1 MERYC
6 LELVH
11 STWLASCFPQR
22 LQDQPEKPEPAAPG
36 NIVES
41 AIEVCNQQPALRSP
55 PAYFN
60 GDRSISETSC
70 RPLTAHRPSTS
81 HCHSTWL
88 ADRRALVSR
97 PKSISAISFTSR
109 RSKARRPTIGAPS
122 GFRKVESAC
131 IPPLRRNPSFRPLQ
145 LSIYLP
151 GNELPE
157 LPIFWKDDGE
167 ELDEEEKE
175 DDFGLKRP
183 TKALVKSKSDPM
195 LLRRPSS
202 SFSIPR
208 KPVPSR
214 SSSID
219 ATSRFSMTSC
229 FTLNTLNDLPMQ
241 PRSRSTD
248 RLRSGSF
255 ERRQSV
261 ATTQEFIDALDCQ
274 FPRPPQPAALRSH
287 SATPE
292 PGFTIYRKAS
302 DQSLR
307 LRIHLE
313 ERQSLEKRLPD
324 LLEEVSPVSPA
335 LSGKLPG
342 LSPIL
347 DRDDADEV
355 DNAVGTSAQRHWF
368 QPHVHTKELPH
379 HQARSS
385 SGSSTL
391 LNPPTP
397 LLDTLRSD
405 AETTIP
411 VPSVN
416 TISANT
422 QSSIRNRFSQWLLKA
437 LPTAT
442 SPEPMTEEPITDERR
457 ASTPLSLYSLSA
469 TTQFS
474 STHTKKSSM
483 SSSYWTRTSIDME
496 KSPAPPMPGVGVAF

>member
-1 MERYC
+1 MHRLKNSADWC
-6 LELVH
+6 IVVD
-11 STWLASCFPQR
+11 ST
-22 LQDQPEKPEPAAPG
+22 
-36 NIVES
+36 
-41 AIEVCNQQPALRSP
+41 IEVCNKQPTLRPP

-60 GDRSISETSC
+60 GDRSTSQTSC

-81 HCHSTWL
+81 HRHSTWL
-88 ADRRALVSR
+88 ADSHALVSR
-97 PKSISAISFTSR
+97 PKSISTISFTSR

-122 GFRKVESAC
+122 DFRKVESAC

-157 LPIFWKDDGE
+157 LPIFWKDDVE
-167 ELDEEEKE
+167 EVDEEEE
-175 DDFGLKRP
+175 SDFGLERP

-202 SFSIPR
+202 SFCIPR

-229 FTLNTLNDLPMQ
+229 FTLNTLNELPMH

-274 FPRPPQPAALRSH
+274 FPRPPQPAALRSN
-287 SATPE
+287 SVTLE

-335 LSGKLPG
+335 LSGKMPG

-347 DRDDADEV
+347 DRDDVDEV
-355 DNAVGTSAQRHWF
+355 DDTVGTSAQRHWF
-368 QPHVHTKELPH
+368 QPHVCAKELPH

-405 AETTIP
+405 AEIATP
-411 VPSVN
+411 VPSVTTPN
-416 TISANT
+416 SANT

-437 LPTAT
+437 LPTAP

-474 STHTKKSSM
+474 STHTKQSSI
-483 SSSYWTRTSIDME
+483 SSSHWTRASTDVE